1 MALFSLFRA
10 ILALGLLYACYYV
23 YWHLTTGARHRL
35 LIAQNKCKPV
45 QKYSTRNPLFSFYL
59 ISQNIKAWK
68 SHKVLEISRS
78 RFLRLGV
85 NTFSVNILGRDIIIT
100 AEPEIVKTMQ
110 SLSFKSFGMG
120 SSRKPLQPLLGQ
132 GIFTTD
138 GAAWQHSRDMLRP
151 SFHRS
156 QVGDLGMFENHV
168 RHLIDAVPR
177 DGTTVNLADLFLRLT
192 MDSATEFLFGEST
205 NCLAPGINTVSND
218 GFAEAFNR
226 AQAAIVGD
234 SRIRFIKRLLEM
246 KASEADQDIKYV
258 HEFVDTY
265 VRKGL
270 AKRPALLVTQA
281 PSGTKKRYIFLEEL
295 VRQTSDPLQ
304 IRYELLNILLAGRD
318 TTAGLLTNVWWTLSK
333 RPDIFARLR
342 DEVDQLG
349 GEPPTYEQLKDMK
362 YVRAI
367 LNESLRLYPVVPS
380 NSREAVEDTILP
392 LGGGPDGLSPVFC
405 PKGQVVVWSLYTM
418 QRRKDFY
425 GEDSEEFRPERWLG
439 ENGLRV
445 GWEYLPFNGG
455 PRVCLGQQL
464 ALTEASYATI
474 RLMQEFQAIESRDPE
489 DAWIEKLTLTC
500 VGLNGA
506 KVALTPY
513 Q

>member
-10 ILALGLLYACYYV
+10 ILVLGLLYACYYI

-45 QKYSTRNPLFSFYL
+45 QKYSTRNPLFTFYL

-156 QVGDLGMFENHV
+156 QVGDLGMFENHI

-205 NCLAPGINTVSND
+205 NCLAP
-218 GFAEAFNR
+218 
-226 AQAAIVGD
+226 
-234 SRIRFIKRLLEM
+234 
-246 KASEADQDIKYV
+246 
-258 HEFVDTY
+258 
-265 VRKGL
+265 
-270 AKRPALLVTQA
+270 
-281 PSGTKKRYIFLEEL
+281 
-295 VRQTSDPLQ
+295 
-304 IRYELLNILLAGRD
+304 
-318 TTAGLLTNVWWTLSK
+318 
-333 RPDIFARLR
+333 
-342 DEVDQLG
+342 
-349 GEPPTYEQLKDMK
+349 
-362 YVRAI
+362 
-367 LNESLRLYPVVPS
+367 
-380 NSREAVEDTILP
+380 
-392 LGGGPDGLSPVFC
+392 
-405 PKGQVVVWSLYTM
+405 
-418 QRRKDFY
+418 
-425 GEDSEEFRPERWLG
+425 
-439 ENGLRV
+439 
-445 GWEYLPFNGG
+445 
-455 PRVCLGQQL
+455 
-464 ALTEASYATI
+464 
-474 RLMQEFQAIESRDPE
+474 
-489 DAWIEKLTLTC
+489 
-500 VGLNGA
+500 
-506 KVALTPY
+506 
-513 Q
+513 